1 MPPPSAKEVF
11 SLPSEAPLRGNKV
24 NFLKKTM
31 TATTTITTTSSSATA
46 TTTSA
51 TTSATTT
58 ADYSRAEVV
67 YLQSTRFPIQLTLM
81 PFLEPHG
88 TAFGGLKEMFRWQ
101 IFWPR
106 YLRIYYRIDF
116 NIFQYRPARMSE
128 TKQFGTKLSFIYY

>member
-1 MPPPSAKEVF
+1 M
-11 SLPSEAPLRGNKV
+11 RGIKV

-31 TATTTITTTSSSATA
+31 TATTTITTTRSSSSATTTITTTSSSATA

-67 YLQSTRFPIQLTLM
+67 YLQSTRFPIQLTFM

-101 IFWPR
+101 IFWPW
-106 YLRIYYRIDF
+106 YLWIYYGIDF

-128 TKQFGTKLSFIYY
+128 TKHFGTKLSFIYY